1 LGCLLFLVIFVGFGV
16 LCVFWVFWVFWGLFS
31 GGDAALGLG
40 IEVGIDGVVADV
52 VGMESGSML
61 GS

>member
-1 LGCLLFLVIFVGFGV
+1 MCFGYFGYFGDCLGVMLL
-16 LCVFWVFWVFWGLFS
+16 CW
-31 GGDAALGLG
+31 LG